1 MSCHVCFG
9 SSGGLGVLMPAV
21 PMPAVPMPA
30 VPMPGSADESQEL
43 FPGAASLASHGV
55 EFVEREASRRGSL
68 GPCSRSGTGRK
79 RWLTEREGHDG
90 IDCSCGNLRWTV
102 ASF

>member
-9 SSGGLGVLMPAV
+9 SSGGLGVL
-21 PMPAVPMPA
+21 MPAVPMPA

-55 EFVEREASRRGSL
+55 EFVERNDFVNTKPPH
-68 GPCSRSGTGRK
+68 PCGV
-79 RWLTEREGHDG
+79 
-90 IDCSCGNLRWTV
+90 CV
-102 ASF
+102 F